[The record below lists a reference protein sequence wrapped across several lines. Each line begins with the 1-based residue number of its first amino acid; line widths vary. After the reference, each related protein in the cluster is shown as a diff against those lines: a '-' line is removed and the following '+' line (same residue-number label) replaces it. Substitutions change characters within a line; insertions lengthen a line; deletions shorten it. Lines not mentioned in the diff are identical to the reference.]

1 MRSRNTEKAK
11 LLRRSSTI
19 ALLLVCCLSFVVP
32 ASADV
37 RSEAARE
44 IAEQVLKKFGK
55 EAAEESAEKFAIKVE
70 TLATRHGD
78 EALDAVKRVG
88 PKAVRVIEEAGAN
101 GTQAAK
107 LLARFGDDGA
117 WLARQRGALPL
128 YAKYGDEAAEAM
140 IKHPGIAEPVVAA
153 YGKEGAEALVKLNK
167 ENAVWLSRMVNEGDL
182 AKIGRQRELLGVVN
196 KYGDSAMQFI
206 WKHKAPLA
214 VTAGLTAFLANPQP
228 FIDGTQRLATGVLE
242 NVAKPIAETPGKVLS
257 NADWTPVLLAI
268 VAVVGVYLFTR
279 NLLPKLLERRTV
291 KQQEKMAGDGD
302 KGIGRR

>member
-1 MRSRNTEKAK
+1 
-11 LLRRSSTI
+11 
-19 ALLLVCCLSFVVP
+19 VP

-55 EAAEESAEKFAIKVE
+55 EAAEEGTEKFAVKVE

-78 EALDAVKRVG
+78 EALDAVKKVG

-107 LLARFGDDGA
+107 LLARYGDDGA
-117 WLARQRGALPL
+117 WLARQPGALPL

-153 YGKEGAEALVKLNK
+153 YGKEGAEALVKLSK
-167 ENAVWLSRMVNEGDL
+167 ENAVWMSRMVNEGDL
-182 AKIGRQRELLGVVN
+182 AKIGRQQELLGVVS
-196 KYGDSAMQFI
+196 KYGDGAMQFI
-206 WKHKAPLA
+206 WKHKKALA

-228 FIDGTQRLATGVLE
+228 FIDGTRDLTAIAFE
-242 NVAKPIAETPGKVLS
+242 NVAKPLAETPGKVLS

-268 VAVVGVYLFTR
+268 VVVVGVYLFTR
-279 NLLPKLLERRTV
+279 SLLPKLLDRRANRTRAL
-291 KQQEKMAGDGD
+291 EKEARRLGD
-302 KGIGRR
+302 KELPSR